1 MEVASDGKR
10 RRNGPSMAQTESHF
24 NNPTFKNEIGDQ
36 AADQEPGGRGRDT
49 GKKPQNVTETLIWRT
64 LVAEKV

>member
-1 MEVASDGKR
+1 
-10 RRNGPSMAQTESHF
+10 MAQTESHF